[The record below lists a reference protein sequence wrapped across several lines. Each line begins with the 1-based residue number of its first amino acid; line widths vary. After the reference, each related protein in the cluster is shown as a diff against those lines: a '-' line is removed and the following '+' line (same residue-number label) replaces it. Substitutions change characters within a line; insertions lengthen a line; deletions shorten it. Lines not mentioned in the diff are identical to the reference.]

1 MAKKTI
7 NNASTK
13 KTTRTSPATIRATAA
28 STAPVNV
35 PGPQAVADFMGLTH
49 KPALPAVKIQ
59 RMRRALPGY
68 VNLLDDVAELVAEDH
83 GELKLEEGMAA
94 TLLDL
99 QRRQKDLSAREA
111 VLQAAYVS
119 AYHQRLSV
127 DDEGMGMLQQI
138 ARRIQSRAEEN
149 PDLLLR
155 YKSLIDFLGT
165 FRGGGRTKKE
175 PTPSEPATPVTA

>member
-1 MAKKTI
+1 MT
-7 NNASTK
+7 
-13 KTTRTSPATIRATAA
+13 
-28 STAPVNV
+28 
-35 PGPQAVADFMGLTH
+35 L
-49 KPALPAVKIQ
+49 KPALPSVKIQ

-68 VNLLDDVAELVAEDH
+68 VNLLDDVAELVAEDQS
-83 GELKLEEGMAA
+83 ELKLEEGTAA

-111 VLQAAYVS
+111 VLQAAYIS
-119 AYHQRLSV
+119 AYHQRLGV

-155 YKSLIDFLGT
+155 YKSLLDFLGT
-165 FRGGGRTKKE
+165 FRGGGRPKKE
-175 PTPSEPATPVTA
+175 PTPTTSASSADA